1 MPNID
6 VEVSGGQVTV
16 TPDPVTSSVGSGE
29 TFSWHS
35 NSGSLEVD
43 FATSPFTPAP
53 PYSAPKGTNTS
64 PAHIVQSPSS
74 IGQFKYTVKVTDGQG
89 NVFELDPLV
98 IITP

>member
-1 MPNID
+1 MANID

-16 TPDPVTSSVGSGE
+16 SPDPVTSSLTSGE
-29 TFSWHS
+29 AFTWHS
-35 NSGSLEVD
+35 SSGSLEVD

-53 PYSAPKGTNTS
+53 PYHAAQGTNTN
-64 PAHIVQSPSS
+64 PVHVVKSPSS

-89 NVFELDPLV
+89 NIFEVDPLV